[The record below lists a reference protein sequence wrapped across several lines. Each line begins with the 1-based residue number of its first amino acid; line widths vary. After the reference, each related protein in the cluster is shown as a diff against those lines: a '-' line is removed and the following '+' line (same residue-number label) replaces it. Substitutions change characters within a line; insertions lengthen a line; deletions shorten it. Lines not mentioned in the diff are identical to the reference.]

1 MACAAKPG
9 KARSSRRAAMPR
21 KAGPKTGR
29 KTRPAEA
36 IPGATRERLV
46 DAARGL
52 LEEGGYAAASVQAI
66 ADRVGVSAGA
76 LYRHF
81 PSKAELFVEVFR
93 DAAKR
98 DLTAIDG
105 AAAVGGCLERLEAA
119 VAAHARGALQRR
131 RLAWALLYEPVDPL
145 VDAERLVYRRT
156 YCRHM
161 AGLLRQGIAAGEIPD
176 QNVEMS
182 AAAVVGA
189 IAECLVGPLSPVAG
203 QIAAQEDIVASL
215 VRFCRRSVGA
225 PDGASLRSVAGGRPT
240 EG

>member
-1 MACAAKPG
+1 VA
-9 KARSSRRAAMPR
+9 
-21 KAGPKTGR
+21 
-29 KTRPAEA
+29 
-36 IPGATRERLV
+36 
-46 DAARGL
+46 AARNL

-93 DAAKR
+93 DAARR
-98 DLTAIDG
+98 DLSAVDE
-105 AAAVGGCLERLEAA
+105 AAASGGCIERLEAA
-119 VAAHARGALQRR
+119 VAAHARRALRRR

-161 AGLLRQGIAAGEIPD
+161 AGLLRQAIAAGEIPE

-182 AAAVVGA
+182 AAALVGA
-189 IAECLVGPLSPVAG
+189 IAESLVGPLSPVAG
-203 QIAAQEDIVASL
+203 QIVAQEDIIAML

-225 PDGASLRSVAGGRPT
+225 ADVPALRTVAPVRQDAP
-240 EG
+240 